1 MGKELTVPQ
10 LLLLAD
16 ISERPET
23 VSDHYRPA
31 KALIERG
38 YATAQRSAYGS
49 LVLSIT
55 SDGLAALKSRGACGK
70 PRHEE
75 LRR

>member
-38 YATAQRSAYGS
+38 YATAQGE
-49 LVLSIT
+49 
-55 SDGLAALKSRGACGK
+55 SDRIARNAVEGDTDETEFCRDWWDW
-70 PRHEE
+70 
-75 LRR
+75 